1 MYALVEI
8 KGKQYKAEQGAL
20 LKVDSL
26 KSEVGTEIEFD
37 TVLMIG
43 GENNKIGTPFVA
55 DARVKVVVEHNIKD
69 KKIRVYK
76 YKRRKNYRKTQG
88 HRQQYSLV
96 RVSEILGA

>member
-8 KGKQYKAEQGAL
+8 KGKQYKAEKGAL

-26 KSEVGTEIEFD
+26 KSEVGTEVEFD

-43 GENNKIGTPFVA
+43 GDSSKIGTPYVA
-55 DARVKVVVEHNIKD
+55 GAKVKTVIEHNIKD
-69 KKIRVYK
+69 KKIRVFK
-76 YKRRKNYRKTQG
+76 YNRRKAYRRTQG

-96 RVSEILGA
+96 RVSDIVEA